1 MQLQSQC
8 GHMVTWLKIWL
19 KELKQSSFT
28 LRYFKECFHQISIP
42 CVSSLSTRALPRLRC
57 SVTHWQHLH
66 QNWELQTLLTISFIS
81 VVRQWDFSDLCTCGY
96 SSSEDNTLS
105 SRDQDCWCAF
115 CENGEGTNQNQLR
128 MGILLLPNSCSE
140 FTRKNR
146 FSQLSAKQNNTWLEN
161 HCLFSLLCQLRWF
174 RTIKCLTL
182 NRANIIPCFD
192 HRWGVA

>member
-57 SVTHWQHLH
+57 SVKHWQHLH
-66 QNWELQTLLTISFIS
+66 QNRELQTLLTISFIS

-115 CENGEGTNQNQLR
+115 CENGEGTNQNQLQ
-128 MGILLLPNSCSE
+128 MVFCFCPTLVQNLHVKIDSHSCQQNK
-140 FTRKNR
+140 TIPDWRITAC
-146 FSQLSAKQNNTWLEN
+146 SA
-161 HCLFSLLCQLRWF
+161 CS
-174 RTIKCLTL
+174 
-182 NRANIIPCFD
+182 
-192 HRWGVA
+192 VS